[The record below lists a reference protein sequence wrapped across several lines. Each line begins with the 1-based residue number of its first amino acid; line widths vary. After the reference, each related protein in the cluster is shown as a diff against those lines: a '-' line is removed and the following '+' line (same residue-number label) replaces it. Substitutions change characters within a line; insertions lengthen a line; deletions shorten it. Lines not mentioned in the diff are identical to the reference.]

1 MATEPSV
8 TMPESEFQSLTAR
21 AKANAVVLA
30 KEGPTSNKTL
40 MLTIAAAAGGF
51 WLLQSDAIKKIEVFA
66 KHWYL
71 KGLLLLAAGYWL
83 WKKKNPWW
91 GIVVGLGATTL
102 AMDYKAHRDEAERK
116 KPAGG
121 ETHGVEE
128 AGAPLYDWQVG
139 SDGRAAFG
147 PRQHNDLAD
156 QMAGRVF
163 QTG

>member
-1 MATEPSV
+1 MATEASV

-21 AKANAVVLA
+21 AKAGAMTLA

-40 MLTIAAAAGGF
+40 LMTIAATAGGF
-51 WLLQSDAIKKIEVFA
+51 WLLQTEAIKKIELFA

-83 WKKKNPWW
+83 WKKRNAWW

-102 AMDYKAHRDEAERK
+102 AMDYKAHHDEEEKGKEK
-116 KPAGG
+116 KP
-121 ETHGVEE
+121 TSGVEE

-139 SDGRAAFG
+139 PDGRAAFG
-147 PRQHNDLAD
+147 PRQRNDLAD

-163 QTG
+163 HTG